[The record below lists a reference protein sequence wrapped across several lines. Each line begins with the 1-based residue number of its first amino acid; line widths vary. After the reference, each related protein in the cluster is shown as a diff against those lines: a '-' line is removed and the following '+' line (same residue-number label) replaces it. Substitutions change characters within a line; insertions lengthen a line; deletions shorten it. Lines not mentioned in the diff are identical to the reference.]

1 MVIVSQSEQ
10 TREQRCKKTSG
21 LFHWLL
27 FFHLTLELCD
37 ALFQPT
43 GLIVPA
49 SVAGVGLLQLAFQSG
64 QLSFV
69 TFLQA

>member
-1 MVIVSQSEQ
+1 VIMSKSDHRC
-10 TREQRCKKTSG
+10 TRMSG

-37 ALFQPT
+37 ALFQSAS
-43 GLIVPA
+43 LIVPA

-69 TFLQA
+69 TSL